1 MSIPRARANGPKK
14 SSFWDPLGQMLK
26 LLHGMGAAL
35 PRGQNEAAGQASF
48 WASVG
53 QNMPAGQTSGSNK
66 PCGEVQYW
74 PSILRLLQV
83 GLGLHM
89 AATEEALVKFAAG
102 AMKPGGMRSLEGRRS
117 SGGPKVHPL
126 SHARTMTGKRSQM
139 SSALA

>member
-1 MSIPRARANGPKK
+1 MK
-14 SSFWDPLGQMLK
+14 Q
-26 LLHGMGAAL
+26 
-35 PRGQNEAAGQASF
+35 RGRQVFGRV
-48 WASVG
+48 WG
-53 QNMPAGQTSGSNK
+53 RTCLRRQTSGSIK

-74 PSILRLLQV
+74 HSIMRLLQV